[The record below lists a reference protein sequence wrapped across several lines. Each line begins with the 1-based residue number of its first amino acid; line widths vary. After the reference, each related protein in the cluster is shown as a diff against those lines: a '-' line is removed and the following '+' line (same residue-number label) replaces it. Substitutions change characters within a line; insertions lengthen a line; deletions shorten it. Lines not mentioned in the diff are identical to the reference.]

1 MIRPDVTSLVYAQ
14 PVEFFFFFG
23 RQGKQKQKK
32 GKMANQT
39 GKKKAAKKKRKQS
52 KHTLKQASTQSNE
65 SPKKNRTEKSPVE
78 ASNYLIQWEAQK
90 SGRQSAWKFNKNT
103 QSWLIRNMYDLSK
116 VPKATFTILLRYLE
130 GLEGEMARSR
140 LRTDASR
147 RALRYKEH
155 LKTTENKTESINEA
169 STEKKDSDKKIEKIS
184 DDEEQKWKSLDEHD
198 KRKEYKRARKILE
211 IITSKKE

>member
-1 MIRPDVTSLVYAQ
+1 
-14 PVEFFFFFG
+14 
-23 RQGKQKQKK
+23 
-32 GKMANQT
+32 MANQT

-52 KHTLKQASTQSNE
+52 KHTLQQANTQSNE

-155 LKTTENKTESINEA
+155 LKTIENKTEREA
-169 STEKKDSDKKIEKIS
+169 STETKESDKNVERIS
-184 DDEEQKWKSLDEHD
+184 DDEAQKWKSLDEHD
-198 KRKEYKRARKILE
+198 KRKEYKRARKVLE